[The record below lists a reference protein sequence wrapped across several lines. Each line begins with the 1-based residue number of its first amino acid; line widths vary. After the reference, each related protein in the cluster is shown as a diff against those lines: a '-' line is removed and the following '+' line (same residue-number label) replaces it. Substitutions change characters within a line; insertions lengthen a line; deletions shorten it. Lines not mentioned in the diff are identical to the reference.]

1 MERFKIILLGKAS
14 NEVIPRGMHN
24 KIAAF
29 IRKKCERG
37 ESLNSLKL
45 LILQVFERNNIKG
58 SLTIVKDG
66 KHYLKVG
73 SNN

>member
-14 NEVIPRGMHN
+14 GEVIPRGMHSR
-24 KIAAF
+24 IAAF

-37 ESLNSLKL
+37 EPLESLKS
-45 LILQVFERNNIKG
+45 LILQAFERDDIKG

-73 SNN
+73 N